1 MTKVSVIIEDRTIVV
16 DNEGFHLSGNESC
29 WNGIDPDIRAF
40 QYDSN
45 DSSQCSIEKSQENI
59 SCTLTDV
66 QVFIDAHTAEKARI
80 QQVEDDFQNS
90 WDRIRQERQN
100 YIFDTDWTQTED
112 SPLTDAKKEEF
123 RVYRQALRDMTTTY
137 SEVEPRN
144 LNFYEGDVIRTEQ
157 DGTKTVVIAKPST
170 T

>member
-40 QYDSN
+40 
-45 DSSQCSIEKSQENI
+45 
-59 SCTLTDV
+59 L
-66 QVFIDAHTAEKARI
+66 DAHTAEKARI